1 MAEARVS
8 VDLDQFNCPI
18 CLDLL
23 KDPVSVNC
31 GHSFCMTCIKTK
43 WDQDDQR
50 RVYSCPLC
58 RKNFTP
64 RPVLDRNTMLA
75 AMVEK
80 LKKAN
85 VAEESLAGPGDVECD
100 VCVRQKHKAVKTC
113 LVCLA
118 SYCGTHFRLH
128 NELNPGN
135 KHKVIDAA
143 GKLKDRVCPN
153 HNKLKEVF
161 CCTEQCFVCHEC
173 AMFNCQ
179 GHETRTVQ
187 NERSLRQLG
196 LGAMQ
201 AQLHQRAQEMKT
213 RQNDLRKAI
222 QSIKSSAKTLLDQ
235 SEKTFARLIHSI
247 ESKRS
252 ETAEVIRTTE
262 KAEVCRAE
270 EILKRL
276 DKEMAKLKKRETEL
290 PQLPYLEDDF
300 LFLETSKRLLDLS
313 TLERVPDVNTS
324 LSTFRDIQNTV
335 SDITKKVE
343 AFCMTISGKISRAV
357 KTVPVVQTS
366 FPVIREDFLQ
376 YSRQLTVDDS
386 TIHNNLQLS
395 EGKNRITYCET
406 EQGYPVEELFE
417 EMGLQSASED
427 GE

>member
-8 VDLDQFNCPI
+8 IDLDQFNCPI

-50 RVYSCPLC
+50 GVYSCPLC

-64 RPVLDRNTMLA
+64 RPVLGRNTMLA

-100 VCVRQKHKAVKTC
+100 VCVGQKHKAVKTC

-143 GKLKDRVCPN
+143 GKLTDRVCLY

-161 CCTEQCFVCHEC
+161 CCTEQCLFCHEC
-173 AMFNCQ
+173 AMVCCRD
-179 GHETRTVQ
+179 HETSTVKS
-187 NERSLRQLG
+187 ERSRRQLE
-196 LGAMQ
+196 LGTMQ
-201 AQLHQRAQEMKT
+201 AQLHQRAQKMEK

-235 SEKTFARLIHSI
+235 SEKTFARLMQSI

-252 ETAEVIRTTE
+252 KIAEVIRTTE
-262 KAEVCRAE
+262 KAEVHRAE
-270 EILKRL
+270 EILKWL
-276 DKEMAKLKKRETEL
+276 DKEVAKLKKSETEL
-290 PQLPYLEDDF
+290 PQLPHLEDDF
-300 LFLETSKRLLDLS
+300 LFLETSKHLLDLL
-313 TLERVPDVNTS
+313 TLERVPDINTS
-324 LSTFRDIQNTV
+324 LSRFRDIQNTV
-335 SDITKKVE
+335 SDIAKKVE
-343 AFCMTISGKISRAV
+343 AFCMTTSGKISRSV
-357 KTVPVVQTS
+357 KTGPVVQTS

-376 YSRQLTVDDS
+376 R
-386 TIHNNLQLS
+386 
-395 EGKNRITYCET
+395 E
-406 EQGYPVEELFE
+406 
-417 EMGLQSASED
+417 
-427 GE
+427 